1 MFFPFMFFFL
11 RICSL
16 FYDFNDS
23 LCIKYLETG
32 RRTKKMY
39 KEVKDMSGMRGT
51 LHLPEVGHYWKT
63 V

>member
-1 MFFPFMFFFL
+1 MFF
-11 RICSL
+11 
-16 FYDFNDS
+16 DFNDS

-39 KEVKDMSGMRGT
+39 KEVKDMRGMRGT